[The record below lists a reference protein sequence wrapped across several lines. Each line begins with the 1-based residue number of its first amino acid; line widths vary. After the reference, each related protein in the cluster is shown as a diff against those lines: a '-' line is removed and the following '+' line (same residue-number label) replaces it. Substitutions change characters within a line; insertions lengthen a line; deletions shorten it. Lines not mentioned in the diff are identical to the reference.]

1 MSQVATAAGE
11 GARETDCDVLVI
23 GSGASGLTTALV
35 AHELGLKVLVVE
47 KAPLFGGTTSRSG
60 GWLWVPGNPL
70 APRHGVQDP
79 IEQARVYIQH
89 EAGAHF
95 DAPRVDAFLA
105 AAGPMVDFMEKHTQV
120 RFNFGVDYPDYHPD
134 YPGGALQGRSIHPQP
149 FDGVQLGPWLKRL
162 AKPMKESTFMG
173 MGLNSGPD
181 LKHFL
186 NATRSLGSAA
196 FVARRVLSHF
206 YSVARHGEGTR
217 LVNGCALA
225 ARLLA
230 SAVEKGIALWSSA
243 DAVELHE
250 QRGRVSGAT
259 IRLQDRTVQV
269 SARCAVVLAA
279 GGFPRDEKRRRRHF
293 AHLRHETVHITL
305 APELNTGDGL
315 RLAESVG
322 GVVDG
327 SLPNAGPWAPVS
339 LVKYADGTEGRFFH
353 LIDRAK
359 PGVIAVDGAGRRFV
373 NESQNYHD
381 FVEAM
386 IRATPEGQPVC
397 AYMVCDHR
405 ALRRYGL
412 GAVRPHPLPIG
423 SFLRNG
429 YLARGHTIT
438 ELAQRLGLDPQV
450 LGETVSVFNAD
461 ARQGRDAQFGKGTT
475 AYQRLL
481 GDTDFQPNPC
491 LGPLE
496 TGPFYAVRVVPG
508 DLGTYHGLQ
517 TNADTQVLDAS
528 GHAVAGLY
536 AVGNDATSVFGGSYP
551 GAGATLGPGMT
562 FGFICAR
569 HIAEQDK
576 ALKNFKPNSS
586 QVLDS
591 KSFSAIN
598 TGVNIQ

>member
-1 MSQVATAAGE
+1 MSHFSTPTQDTAF
-11 GARETDCDVLVI
+11 DVLVI

-60 GWLWVPGNPL
+60 GWVWAPGNPL
-70 APRHGVQDP
+70 ARRYGVQDP
-79 IEQARVYIQH
+79 LEQARIYIQH
-89 EAGAHF
+89 EAGEHF
-95 DAPRVDAFLA
+95 DAARVDAFLA
-105 AAGPMVDFMEKHTQV
+105 ASGPMVEFMEKHTQV
-120 RFNFGVDYPDYHPD
+120 RFNFGENYPDYHPD
-134 YPGGALQGRSIHPQP
+134 APGGAAQGRSIHPQP
-149 FDGVQLGPWLKRL
+149 YDGVQLGPWLKRL

-186 NATRSLGSAA
+186 NATRSVGSAA
-196 FVARRVLSHF
+196 FVGKRILSHF
-206 YSVARHGEGTR
+206 YSVLRHGEGTR

-230 SAVEKGIALWSSA
+230 SAVDKGIELWSSA
-243 DAVELHE
+243 EAVALPKVG
-250 QRGRVSGAT
+250 GRVIGAT
-259 IRLQDRTVQV
+259 IRIHDKTVQV

-293 AHLRHETVHITL
+293 SHLRNQTVHATL
-305 APELNTGDGL
+305 APEYNTGDGL
-315 RLAESVG
+315 RLAEGAG

-339 LVKYADGTEGRFFH
+339 LVQYPDGSEGRFFH

-359 PGVIAVDGAGRRFV
+359 PGVIAVDGVGRRFV

-386 IRATPEGQPVC
+386 IRATPADKPVC

-405 ALRRYGL
+405 ALRRYGM
-412 GAVRPHPLPIG
+412 GAVRPYPLPIG
-423 SFLRNG
+423 SFLRSG
-429 YLARGHTIT
+429 YLVRGSTIE
-438 ELAQRLGLDPQV
+438 ELAVRLGLDPKV
-450 LGETVSVFNAD
+450 LGETVSTFNTD
-461 ARQGRDAQFGKGTT
+461 AHQGRDSQFGKGTT

-496 TGPFYAVRVVPG
+496 RGPFYAVRVVPG
-508 DLGTYHGLQ
+508 DLGTYHGLH
-517 TNADTQVLDAS
+517 TNAATQVLDH
-528 GHAVAGLY
+528 GGTVIEGLY
-536 AVGNDATSVFGGSYP
+536 AVGNDATSIFGGSYP
-551 GAGATLGPGMT
+551 GAGATLGPAMT

-569 HIAEQDK
+569 HIVAVDK
-576 ALKNFKPNSS
+576 A
-586 QVLDS
+586 
-591 KSFSAIN
+591 
-598 TGVNIQ
+598 T